1 MILETKREEKQILI
15 SVNLAK
21 VRRVRKCEETDLQ
34 APRRKAGGAPSM

>member
-1 MILETKREEKQILI
+1 MILETKRKEKRIVI